1 MGGGEQGRD
10 QRSYRM
16 ERKDAREGR
25 CTDACPGDIC
35 PGTFRSGK
43 DKYWG
48 DHLSGK
54 KLIGV
59 LRYAS

>member
-1 MGGGEQGRD
+1 
-10 QRSYRM
+10 M